1 MAERFLTDAARARLR
16 HVKVAPGTV
25 SLRNFPDFLIAGPQ
39 RTGTTWIHENLRDH
53 PDIHWPRLKEIFF
66 FSRLATP
73 EDPKFQSADL
83 DWYLSQ
89 FRDPAWMKVA
99 KVLFTFR
106 STGHLYSP
114 KVRGDATASYA
125 AMAPEL
131 IEEVVTLNPAIR
143 VVLMVRD
150 PVERAWSHA
159 KKDLVRNRG
168 RRFEDV
174 TEREFEEFFK
184 SPYQLRCAQYAEN
197 IANWSA
203 RLAAGHLY
211 VGRFDDVTARPT
223 SLLAEICRFLG
234 VRSESRFLGRA
245 VHRPVNPTPA
255 EPVPEHYRAMLTGLL
270 SRDIESLPRRFG
282 VMS

>member
-1 MAERFLTDAARARLR
+1 MAERFLSEAARARLR
-16 HVKVAPGTV
+16 YVKVAPGAV
-25 SLRNFPDFLIAGPQ
+25 SLRDFPDFLIAGPQ

-53 PDIHWPRLKEIFF
+53 PDILWPRLKEIFF
-66 FSRLATP
+66 FSRLAMP

-83 DWYLSQ
+83 DWYLAQ
-89 FRDPAWMKVA
+89 FRDPAWMHAA
-99 KVLFTFR
+99 KVLLTFR
-106 STGHLYSP
+106 STRRLYSP

-131 IEEVVTLNPAIR
+131 IDEVVTLNPAIR

-168 RRFEDV
+168 RRFEEV

-203 RLAAGHLY
+203 RLTAGHLY
-211 VGRFDDVTARPT
+211 VGRFDDVTARPA
-223 SLLAEICRFLG
+223 SLLAEICDFIG
-234 VRSESRFLGRA
+234 VRSEPRFLGRA
-245 VHRPVNPTPA
+245 VHRSVNPTPP
-255 EPVPEHYRAMLTGLL
+255 EPVPDRYRAMLTGIL
-270 SRDIESLPRRFG
+270 SRDIASLPRRFG